1 MKISPRALATLT
13 DARVTQEILNLNSTE
28 PGLQKAREILERIN
42 TRDFYK

>member
-1 MKISPRALATLT
+1 MKIPPRALATLT
-13 DARVTQEILNLNSTE
+13 DARVTQEILNSTE